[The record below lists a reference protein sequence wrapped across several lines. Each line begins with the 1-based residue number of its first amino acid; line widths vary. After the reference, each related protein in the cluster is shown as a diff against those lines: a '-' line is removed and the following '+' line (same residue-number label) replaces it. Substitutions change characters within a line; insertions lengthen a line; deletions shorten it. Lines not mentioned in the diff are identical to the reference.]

1 MTQSTEAN
9 KILIIGAGPGG
20 LVLAQSLRH
29 QNIPFEI
36 FERDAERYTRSQGWA
51 VALIECIPDLVKLLP
66 DDIGDLQSVSVN
78 YGIEDCDTMG
88 VIDAKTAELVGR
100 LGGVPRGQP
109 GYILRASRSHFREFL
124 WKHLNVSTGKDFS
137 HYTEDQDGVT
147 AFFKDGTSAR
157 GSILI
162 GADGSRSK
170 VRKHL
175 LGDSDKPVLSHY
187 LAVTG
192 QGDLPRHVYEPIRE
206 LGTAAVLA
214 NAPNMRC
221 LFGLRS
227 ITPDKSSAQF
237 YWVLGFWS
245 KDPEAESAW
254 LEKASKE
261 SLYDKAIEL
270 TDGWPSMLTEIIHHT
285 GSDGMFA
292 PPIKFFEFVPPPTLP
307 GKRVTLLGDAAH
319 AMTPFRGGGAN
330 TAIRDACELSNLI
343 IQAVK
348 DNQPLNSVLRKYDEV
363 MLPRG
368 KEMVLSS
375 RSAGEDLE
383 SFMNVIR
390 KVGRIQGK

>member
-1 MTQSTEAN
+1 MAQTTETN
-9 KILIIGAGPGG
+9 KVLIIGAGPGG

-29 QNIPFEI
+29 RNIPYEV
-36 FERDAERYTRSQGWA
+36 FERDAERSTRSQGWA
-51 VALIECIPDLVKLLP
+51 VALFECLPDLVKLLP

-78 YGIEDCDTMG
+78 YGIEDCDSMG
-88 VIDAKTAELVGR
+88 VLDAQTAKLVAR

-109 GYILRASRSHFREFL
+109 GYVLRASRSHFREFL
-124 WKHLNVSTGKDFS
+124 WKHLNISTSKEFS

-170 VRKHL
+170 VRDNL
-175 LGDSDKPVLSHY
+175 LGDSRKPVLSNY

-192 QGDLPRHVYEPIRE
+192 QGELPRHVYEPLRE

-221 LFGLRS
+221 LFGFRS
-227 ITPDKSSAQF
+227 MTPDKSSAQY

-245 KDPEAESAW
+245 QDPAAESAW
-254 LEKASKE
+254 LDKASKE

-270 TDGWPSMLTEIIHHT
+270 TAGWTPMLTEVIRHT

-292 PPIKFFEFVPPPTLP
+292 PPIKFYEFVSPPTLP

-330 TAIRDACELSNLI
+330 TAIRDACELSKLI
-343 IQAVK
+343 IQAVEDK
-348 DNQPLNSVLRKYDEV
+348 QPLKSVLRKYEEV

-368 KEMVLSS
+368 SEIVLSS
-375 RSAGEDLE
+375 RAVGENLE
-383 SFMNVIR
+383 HLMDILR
-390 KVGRIQGK
+390 KVGKMEEE